1 MNIENNLKIS
11 LLLEIYGKLLTQKQC
26 EILDEF
32 YNDNISIS
40 EIATNHNSSRQA
52 VNDLIKRSVN
62 VLNDYEQKL
71 GLLQKFN
78 SIKEK
83 VSIAIT
89 SLDSGIDKQT
99 LVKTF
104 NEILEDV

>member
-40 EIATNHNSSRQA
+40 EIAINHNSSRQA

-89 SLDSGIDKQT
+89 SLDNGIDKQS
-99 LVKTF
+99 LIKTF